1 MEIKD
6 ITDKLETTNTETR
19 EQEFQIE
26 LAKAQVNAIGV
37 LVGALGN
44 IETQLVKLN
53 HNYETILRYG
63 LDLKQK

>member
-26 LAKAQVNAIGV
+26 LAKA
-37 LVGALGN
+37 
-44 IETQLVKLN
+44 
-53 HNYETILRYG
+53 
-63 LDLKQK
+63 